1 MLENVKNLVSDR
13 FIHTFNKWLNYL
25 ESRGYTNYWKVLKGS
40 DFGIPQER
48 ERVFCVSILNP
59 EGNFVFP
66 SGWKLDKNTIDF
78 LQTKEEIGE
87 ELWEKL
93 VDPVENYETYL
104 KDNEQFKKFAIIQK

>member
-40 DFGIPQER
+40 DYGIPQDR

-59 EGNFVFP
+59 DGDFVFP
-66 SGWKLDKNTIDF
+66 RGYKLTKNTEDF
-78 LQTKEEIGE
+78 MQTKEEIGP

-93 VDPVENYETYL
+93 VDPDENTDIYL
-104 KDNEQFKKFAIIQK
+104 RDNEQFKKFAGVQK